1 MGEFVGVWG
10 SLLGMCSGVSK
21 TLTHFS
27 ILWLIDSFLKH
38 WLIRVVRLTSKRLI
52 QWRANVSVP
61 ESLLKKTDLAI
72 NFFKVFYYKI
82 TYSLDPNTKNLSACW
97 WNKNVSQHEL
107 TKSSTLEAFNDAEK
121 FDIKYFSETHS
132 DLKFYSDDNT
142 RYLDGYKLIRT
153 NHLKNIIKQWKIK
166 TEELFKI
173 IQIRNV
179 LKVFVVLLSQFTNQI
194 SEKTDE
200 FFSRFEN
207 IINDIQYIIKPILY
221 INHPELQRSLGT
233 LVGVSATTKKVSWNE
248 NWKFEVILWTA
259 SKNIRSNSS
268 PSSSKFTTD
277 LLPISLIWSRKVEM
291 KVNFPRKI
299 T

>member
-38 WLIRVVRLTSKRLI
+38 WLIKVVHLTSKRLI
-52 QWRANVSVP
+52 QWRANKSVP

-97 WNKNVSQHEL
+97 WNKNVLQHEL

-153 NHLKNIIKQWKIK
+153 NHLKNIIEQWKITNFSLSLLIKSVRRLMSFSVGLK
-166 TEELFKI
+166 T
-173 IQIRNV
+173 
-179 LKVFVVLLSQFTNQI
+179 
-194 SEKTDE
+194 
-200 FFSRFEN
+200 
-207 IINDIQYIIKPILY
+207 
-221 INHPELQRSLGT
+221 
-233 LVGVSATTKKVSWNE
+233 
-248 NWKFEVILWTA
+248 
-259 SKNIRSNSS
+259 
-268 PSSSKFTTD
+268 
-277 LLPISLIWSRKVEM
+277 
-291 KVNFPRKI
+291 
-299 T
+299 